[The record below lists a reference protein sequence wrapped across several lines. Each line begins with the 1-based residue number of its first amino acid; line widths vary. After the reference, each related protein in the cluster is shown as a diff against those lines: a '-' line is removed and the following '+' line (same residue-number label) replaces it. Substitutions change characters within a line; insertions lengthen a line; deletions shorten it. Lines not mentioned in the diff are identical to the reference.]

1 MKKENLNMLT
11 SNRKQKI
18 EENMQEVINTTRE
31 IRKVLT
37 DEGVPLFQK
46 KNNLPVYK
54 TILDS
59 NKTIISASMIL
70 VNLEKKK

>member
-31 IRKVLT
+31 IRRVLT

-46 KNNLPVYK
+46 KTNLPVYK

-59 NKTIISASMIL
+59 NKTIISASMVL
-70 VNLEKKK
+70 VNLDKKK

>member
-1 MKKENLNMLT
+1 MLV
-11 SNRKQKI
+11 SNKKQKI

-31 IRKVLT
+31 IRRILA
-37 DEGVPLFQK
+37 DEQIPLFQK

-59 NKTIISASMIL
+59 NKTIISASMVLI
-70 VNLEKKK
+70 NLNKKK

>member
-1 MKKENLNMLT
+1 MVT

-31 IRKVLT
+31 IRKALT

-59 NKTIISASMIL
+59 NKTIISASMVL
-70 VNLEKKK
+70 VSLNNKK

>member
-31 IRKVLT
+31 IRRVLT

-46 KNNLPVYK
+46 KTNLPVYK

-70 VNLEKKK
+70 VSLEKKK

>member
-1 MKKENLNMLT
+1 MVT

-59 NKTIISASMIL
+59 NKTIISASMVLISL
-70 VNLEKKK
+70 NNKK

>member
-1 MKKENLNMLT
+1 MLT
-11 SNRKQKI
+11 SNKKQKI

-31 IRKVLT
+31 IRRVLA
-37 DEGVPLFQK
+37 DEQTPLFQK
-46 KNNLPVYK
+46 KNNLPVYR

-70 VNLEKKK
+70 ANLDKKK